1 MNLVFKYLN
10 IDFLMYQYFKELLN
24 SSLLF

>member
-24 SSLLF
+24 STLLF